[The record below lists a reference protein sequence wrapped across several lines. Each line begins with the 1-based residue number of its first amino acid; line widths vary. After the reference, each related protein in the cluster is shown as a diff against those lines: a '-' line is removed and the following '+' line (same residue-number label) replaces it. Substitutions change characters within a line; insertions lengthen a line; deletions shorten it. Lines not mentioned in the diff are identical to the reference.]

1 MDHEPTI
8 PDGPAGDSAPPGIA
22 GKAAPPTSRAVAM
35 FVIVF
40 VFFGLLAA
48 AAWFIG
54 GGAETPC
61 ETDGRLGPNGETYVR
76 DPDRWCQ
83 FVDGD
88 GTVLPDQ

>member
-1 MDHEPTI
+1 
-8 PDGPAGDSAPPGIA
+8 
-22 GKAAPPTSRAVAM
+22 M

-54 GGAETPC
+54 GRPPC
-61 ETDGRLGPNGETYVR
+61 EADGRLGPNGETYVR

-83 FVDGD
+83 FVDGNGVVISD
-88 GTVLPDQ
+88 E